1 MAMSKKL
8 IHQRDSVGVPIST
21 KNKKLNCHVFGYAR
35 CTNQE
40 PLLICNLHILIWNPT
55 IITCFFYTKIDSA
68 VPYNSAAH
76 RGILD
81 IQYIVIKAKRHF
93 KSSLNDPK
101 SCSCSSQ
108 VTSMSYFIYTK
119 KHIYRC
125 TDASKKKSLG
135 FTALSRKQTRR
146 SDPVNK
152 TELKGKSDQSWFLMT
167 YQSMSATSPIK

>member
-8 IHQRDSVGVPIST
+8 IHQRDSAGVPMST

-108 VTSMSYFIYTK
+108 VTSVSYFIYTRK
-119 KHIYRC
+119 
-125 TDASKKKSLG
+125 
-135 FTALSRKQTRR
+135 ALSRKQTRR

-152 TELKGKSDQSWFLMT
+152 TELKGKSDQSWFLW
-167 YQSMSATSPIK
+167 PIRACLLHLLFSNSLSSKYIKFI